1 LGTLR
6 LRTASK
12 ECRDTNRNHQRDRQ
26 RLGTGNIHNMNMP
39 RKTRYLLATL
49 FVTAA
54 TVSAWQ
60 SPETSSAQRNQR
72 PPVRIAEV
80 PRPEHLGGLVDPI
93 EMPGLNQ
100 SPAEKVLAMQLAR
113 LSVNDPYSHDAN
125 AQFHAHG
132 DQVCASGCAASR
144 HPTETLA
151 KAEFAR
157 LMRRLEQAPLE
168 RNNLAFETLLFYG
181 RQTSDMLLKHGAF
194 GVTASTLS
202 RLNQEL
208 QRTHAIVEI
217 RVIDEHGEV
226 RSTLQPTRVP
236 LDRRHVFEM
245 ETKNLQPLVT
255 SGTVKRVGLD
265 HLWTRL

>member
-1 LGTLR
+1 MAKGVKGLSLR
-6 LRTASK
+6 RSIDDR
-12 ECRDTNRNHQRDRQ
+12 RDQPNQIHRDQ
-26 RLGTGNIHNMNMP
+26 MNMQP
-39 RKTRYLLATL
+39 KIRYLLASA
-49 FVTAA
+49 FGVVA

-60 SPETSSAQRNQR
+60 SPQRTPQR
-72 PPVRIAEV
+72 TNALQRHQPVTTA

-93 EMPGLNQ
+93 EMPGLNK
-100 SPAEKVLAMQLAR
+100 SPAEKRLAMQLAA
-113 LSVNDPYSHDAN
+113 LGLADPYSHDAN
-125 AQFHAHG
+125 AHFHAHG

-144 HPTETLA
+144 HPTETLG

-157 LMRRLEQAPLE
+157 LMRRLEQAPLD
-168 RNNLAFETLLFYG
+168 RNNNALETLLYYG
-181 RQTSDMLLKHGAF
+181 RQTSDLLLKHGAF
-194 GVTASTLS
+194 GVSATTLS

-208 QRTHAIVEI
+208 QRTHALVEI
-217 RVIDEHGEV
+217 RVVDEHGEV
-226 RSTLQPTRVP
+226 RSRLQPTRVP